1 LPYIISS
8 IISRSMELPAEA
20 VAGLCTASKASIMR
34 LVSHNWDPPDLS
46 AFPKSKLAAVLV
58 LLYEEVGELRVLLTT
73 RSKALRTHAGQT
85 ALPGG
90 RADESDAD
98 LVQTAYREAYEEVG
112 LPLDSPEIH
121 TLATLQPFISLHRLV
136 VTPVIALLTDA
147 SIISTLKAAEDEVS
161 HIFSHPLEA
170 ILDPIIARKEPL
182 VSPGTEDWI
191 YDTEFHSTTDSVVAI
206 LGNAMYRM
214 HRFRSTGSPIKGLT
228 ADILIH
234 IAEIAFGRSTD
245 YDRWAVG
252 QPRGF
257 AAYCQL
263 LGLPQAAV
271 AIES

>member
-1 LPYIISS
+1 
-8 IISRSMELPAEA
+8 MAVDLPAAAIAELSA
-20 VAGLCTASKASIMR
+20 TSKASIMR

-46 AFPKSKLAAVLV
+46 AFPRSRLAAVLV

-90 RADESDAD
+90 RADESDLD
-98 LVQTAYREAYEEVG
+98 LVQTAYREANEEVR

-121 TLATLQPFISLHRLV
+121 TLATLQPCISLHKLV
-136 VTPVIALLTDA
+136 VTPVIALLTDR
-147 SIISTLKAAEDEVS
+147 SIISTLKAAEDEVA

-170 ILDPIIARKEPL
+170 ILDPAMARKEAL
-182 VSPGTEDWI
+182 VSPGSEDWI
-191 YDTEFHSTTDSVVAI
+191 YDTELHSTTDSVVAI
-206 LGNAMYRM
+206 LGDAMYRM
-214 HRFRSTGSPIKGLT
+214 HRFRSAASPIKGLT

-234 IAEIAFGRSTD
+234 VAEIAFGRSPE

-263 LGLPQAAV
+263 LGLPQ
-271 AIES
+271 

>member
-1 LPYIISS
+1 
-8 IISRSMELPAEA
+8 MELPLPPKAL
-20 VAGLCTASKASIMR
+20 AGLSPPSKASITR

-46 AFPKSKLAAVLV
+46 AFPKSRLAAVLV
-58 LLYEEVGELRVLLTT
+58 LLYEEVGGLRVLLTT

-85 ALPGG
+85 AFPGG
-90 RADESDAD
+90 RADESDSD

-121 TLATLQPFISLHRLV
+121 TLAALQPFISLHKLV
-136 VTPVIALLTDA
+136 VTPVIALLTNP
-147 SIISTLKAAEDEVS
+147 SIISTLKAAEDEVA

-170 ILDPIIARKEPL
+170 ILDPPKAQKEAL
-182 VSPGTEDWI
+182 VPPDTEDWI
-191 YDTEFHSTTDSVVAI
+191 YDTEFHNTTDSVVPV

-214 HRFRSTGSPIKGLT
+214 HRFRSTASPIKGLT

-234 IAEIAFGRSTD
+234 VAEIAFGRPTE
-245 YDRWAVG
+245 YDRWADG

-263 LGLPQAAV
+263 LGLPQSGQTAFV
-271 AIES
+271 HPHVLPTV